1 MRKHLPVLC
10 VVGLAISAQAGEGV
24 PSRKPAEGCKWEKLS
39 DAKIGLEAFV
49 QRCTYKS
56 QTTDFLFSKG
66 ALAVRYS
73 DVNREPDPVVEVYD
87 LGPNETAEAGI
98 TRFFN
103 AHTDKAIA
111 ARCVLAP
118 YKVEGSPTPKGVQR
132 FAFVPDAKYAKELKA
147 KEVPG
152 DIPDPACGEWGDQP
166 DSLQYFEA
174 QPASGAARFLFVRIG
189 QEEPLFDEQTL
200 RILPGTAAPPKR

>member
-1 MRKHLPVLC
+1 MYPWLSCAL
-10 VVGLAISAQAGEGV
+10 GLAMSAHAGDGV
-24 PSRKPAEGCKWEKLS
+24 PSRKPAPDCKWEKLS
-39 DAKIGLEAFV
+39 DAKVGLEAFV

-73 DVNREPDPVVEVYD
+73 DVKRDPDPVVEVFD
-87 LGPNETAEAGI
+87 LEANETAEAGI
-98 TRFFN
+98 TRFFK

-111 ARCVLAP
+111 SRCVLAP
-118 YKVEGSPTPKGVQR
+118 YTVEGSPTPKGVRR
-132 FAFVPDAKYAKELKA
+132 FTFDPDAKYAKELKA

-152 DIPDPACGEWGDQP
+152 DIPDPPCGEWGNQP
-166 DSLQYFEA
+166 DSIEYFEA
-174 QPASGAARFLFVRIG
+174 QPGSGAGRFLFVRIG

-200 RILPGTAAPPKR
+200 RILPRPAASPKP